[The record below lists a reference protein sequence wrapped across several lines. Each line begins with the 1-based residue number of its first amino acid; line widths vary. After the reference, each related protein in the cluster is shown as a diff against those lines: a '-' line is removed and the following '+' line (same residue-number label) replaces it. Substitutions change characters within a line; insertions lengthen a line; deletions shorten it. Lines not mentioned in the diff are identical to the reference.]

1 MTQKPMLRAEVC
13 ALLSSS
19 GHPQKCVSLTKGTKR
34 AVAALLIPVHLP
46 HLFVCNPLEGS
57 ARARLLVSMQLAS
70 SQHARSLILIPPN
83 TDTWLIS
90 CSMIVYLK
98 FSTGQTTC
106 PCGIKGVRP
115 ADCVCCLLSISLSA
129 PRTY

>member
-1 MTQKPMLRAEVC
+1 MLLFRISRTTSYELELELIQTQMTQKPMLRAEVC

-46 HLFVCNPLEGS
+46 HFFVCTPLEGS

-70 SQHARSLILIPPN
+70 ELELELIQTQMTQKPMLRAEVYARALRASQNRKEDS
-83 TDTWLIS
+83 
-90 CSMIVYLK
+90 V
-98 FSTGQTTC
+98 
-106 PCGIKGVRP
+106 
-115 ADCVCCLLSISLSA
+115 
-129 PRTY
+129 